1 MLDDMRN
8 RNDFRTLLISS
19 RLNDGF
25 QTDPVVAECRRDG
38 SENARLII
46 NEKAHIVG
54 RFRFLHGAKRFV
66 RIACAVQS
74 PERIELHVARDVD
87 DVGDDG

>member
-1 MLDDMRN
+1 M
-8 RNDFRTLLISS
+8 
-19 RLNDGF
+19 
-25 QTDPVVAECRRDG
+25 VAECRRDG

-46 NEKAHIVG
+46 DEKAHIVG

-66 RIACAVQS
+66 CIARAVQS
-74 PERIELHVARDVD
+74 PERIKLHVTRDID